1 MGLFTEEEGYGE
13 KISDSW
19 QMRKGLSVA
28 KKKAGTFDRRGRNYY
43 EKVEDFERQREGVL
57 HCKKKK
63 LVTTKR
69 LGTFRQTRGRRFR
82 FEKLGFLYFY
92 FYDKES
98 AKKVHSENGGA
109 FSKRKF

>member
-1 MGLFTEEEGYGE
+1 
-13 KISDSW
+13 
-19 QMRKGLSVA
+19 MRKGLSVA

-82 FEKLGFLYFY
+82 FEKLGFFIFIFMIKNQQRKCFLKMAELFR
-92 FYDKES
+92 KENS
-98 AKKVHSENGGA
+98 DARSI
-109 FSKRKF
+109 